1 MVSTTVILTL
11 SLSKE
16 EPYAKRCALS
26 DRSALR
32 PRCGIGFAGEKRK
45 ARCRFSSSGLGHASL
60 CPAGPAESV
69 AEKRRGRLDQAMR
82 LSNLRVGSFGKF
94 RMTGWFA
101 GDSPRPTKGNT

>member
-26 DRSALR
+26 DRFALR
-32 PRCGIGFAGEKRK
+32 PRGGIGFAG
-45 ARCRFSSSGLGHASL
+45 
-60 CPAGPAESV
+60 
-69 AEKRRGRLDQAMR
+69 EKRRGRLDQAMR